1 MDDENIGEL
10 SDDDDLNPK
19 FTINKELLDRVVYPV
34 ASIPLSNPK
43 TVRSHLDFVKEVMR
57 YQTEQN
63 KLIGVKTM
71 DPVVTKPPEDAS
83 AATKVYVFG
92 DWNDLDTLVTEGR
105 QLLHDMEKEPE
116 DNRYYAMCPECGV
129 VFKKENEVTVVART
143 QL

>member
-57 YQTEQN
+57 
-63 KLIGVKTM
+63 
-71 DPVVTKPPEDAS
+71 
-83 AATKVYVFG
+83 
-92 DWNDLDTLVTEGR
+92 
-105 QLLHDMEKEPE
+105 
-116 DNRYYAMCPECGV
+116 
-129 VFKKENEVTVVART
+129 
-143 QL
+143 